1 MLMNKPSVNKLALD
15 VVKKMDKKSELINV
29 TFTELSNGATVID
42 CGIEAKGG
50 LLAGRYVTEVCLGG
64 LGKTNVTTMDIEEN
78 TLPAITVVTD
88 NPPIALLAS
97 QLAGWKVKGA
107 EGKVYGYASGPARA
121 SALKPKKLLPN
132 YEFSQLN
139 YQDKA
144 DVAVVFLEPM
154 KERLPGEAEAE
165 FLAEKCG
172 VSTDQ
177 CYMVVAPTNS
187 MAGSVQVSGRVVEMG
202 IYKMT
207 SLGYD
212 PAKVMYGAG
221 TSPIAPVNPDEQK
234 AMSQTNDMI
243 LYGGKTFYEVKDDE
257 NDDLETFVTKIPS
270 SASKDYGEPFYDVF
284 KKANFDFFNVDPGL
298 FSPAAVVLS
307 SLRTGKS
314 VSAGKIN
321 TAVLQKSLNVKRL

>member
-1 MLMNKPSVNKLALD
+1 MNQPSVNKLALD
-15 VVKKMDKKSELINV
+15 VVKKMDKKQELINV
-29 TFTELSNGATVID
+29 IFTELRNGATVID
-42 CGIEAKGG
+42 CGMEAKGG
-50 LLAGRYVTEVCLGG
+50 LLAGKYVTEICIGG
-64 LGKTNVTTMDIEEN
+64 LGKAYLTTMDIEEN

-107 EGKVYGYASGPARA
+107 EGKIYGYASGPARA
-121 SALKPKKLLPN
+121 SALKPKNLLPN
-132 YEFSQLN
+132 YEFSQLD

-154 KERLPGEAEAE
+154 KDRLPREAEAE
-165 FLAEKCG
+165 FVAENCG
-172 VSTDQ
+172 ISPDH

-187 MAGSVQVSGRVVEMG
+187 MSGSVQVSGRVVEMG
-202 IYKMT
+202 IYKMA

-212 PAKVMYGAG
+212 PKKVMYGIG
-221 TSPIAPVNPDEQK
+221 TAPIAPVNPDEQK

-243 LYGGKTFYEVKDDE
+243 LYGGKTFYEVNDDE
-257 NDDLETFVTKIPS
+257 SDDLNAFVTKIPS
-270 SASKDYGEPFYDVF
+270 AASKDYGEPFYDVF

-307 SLRTGKS
+307 SLRTDKS
-314 VSAGKIN
+314 VSAGKVN
-321 TAVLQKSLNVKRL
+321 TAVLLKSLNMQKL